1 MDKKRKKTDIL
12 TLESTSKVS
21 DNYNLTALVAPTA
34 NTNLNQCMYLFVM
47 YLQTPN
53 KTLYKPRYLRV
64 TLVKRWRHLVVCMW
78 KCFFGMGP
86 SHLLRHQ
93 TSPGSPPDSKRHHGR
108 VHRPTWVRNNCINQT
123 HILFFEL
130 AHLCYWLWWRIVFLV
145 SSHSCFY
152 ICVYTHE
159 I

>member
-1 MDKKRKKTDIL
+1 MCNNAAIITPAVIYLEFKWIKKGKKTDIL

-34 NTNLNQCMYLFVM
+34 KTNLNQCMYLFVM

-86 SHLLRHQ
+86 SHLLRH
-93 TSPGSPPDSKRHHGR
+93 
-108 VHRPTWVRNNCINQT
+108 
-123 HILFFEL
+123 
-130 AHLCYWLWWRIVFLV
+130 
-145 SSHSCFY
+145 
-152 ICVYTHE
+152 
-159 I
+159 

>member
-34 NTNLNQCMYLFVM
+34 KTNLNQWMYLFVM

-78 KCFFGMGP
+78 KFFFGMGP
-86 SHLLRHQ
+86 SHLLRH
-93 TSPGSPPDSKRHHGR
+93 
-108 VHRPTWVRNNCINQT
+108 
-123 HILFFEL
+123 
-130 AHLCYWLWWRIVFLV
+130 
-145 SSHSCFY
+145 
-152 ICVYTHE
+152 
-159 I
+159 